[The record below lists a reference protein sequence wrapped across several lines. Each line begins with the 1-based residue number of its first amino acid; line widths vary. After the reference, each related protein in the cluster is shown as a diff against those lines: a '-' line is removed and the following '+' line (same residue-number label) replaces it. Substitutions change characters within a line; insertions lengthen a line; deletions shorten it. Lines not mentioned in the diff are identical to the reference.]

1 MFFPLVDLIGAI
13 GVALIIWCGG
23 YRIMQ
28 NTPEHTVL
36 TLGALVAFIQYS
48 QMLFQPIRDISDKYN
63 VLQGAVVLRTG
74 SSKRSTSRLRC

>member
-1 MFFPLVDLIGAI
+1 M
-13 GVALIIWCGG
+13 
-23 YRIMQ
+23 
-28 NTPEHTVL
+28 L